1 MADSDRTQR
10 VVDSALQCVDRARRV
25 INHPEEAMDLAHDLR
40 SFAGEFVRWGLE
52 KVPIARDFL
61 PPEPPPEPEPAAW
74 ESEASAPPYAPSYG
88 QGATEDEAGAE
99 APGFEPAGSPDA
111 EDEKAVDEAI
121 GKDQLYKV
129 LRVLYDET
137 IGEGR
142 FLTAREIADTA
153 KKAGLAILP
162 GNVRKILRTRAARH
176 VDTRLRDAETGKV
189 TEFKLAS
196 KGKSWFQKNYPV
208 D

>member
-1 MADSDRTQR
+1 VADSDRTQR

-40 SFAGEFVRWGLE
+40 TFAGEFVRWGLE
-52 KVPIARDFL
+52 KVPVARDFL
-61 PPEPPPEPEPAAW
+61 PPEPPPVDEPAWGSEAAPSPAYAPEEEPAAP
-74 ESEASAPPYAPSYG
+74 A
-88 QGATEDEAGAE
+88 AE
-99 APGFEPAGSPDA
+99 AAEGA
-111 EDEKAVDEAI
+111 EDEKPADEAVS
-121 GKDQLYKV
+121 KDQLYKV

-137 IGEGR
+137 VAEGR

-189 TEFKLAS
+189 TEFKLAA

>member
-1 MADSDRTQR
+1 VAESDRTQR

-25 INHPEEAMDLAHDLR
+25 INHPEEALDLAQDLR
-40 SFAGEFVRWGLE
+40 TFAGEFVRWGLE

-61 PPEPPPEPEPAAW
+61 PPEPPPLDETATWGSEAAPSPAFAPEEYPEP
-74 ESEASAPPYAPSYG
+74 
-88 QGATEDEAGAE
+88 QAE
-99 APGFEPAGSPDA
+99 AADDDKPA
-111 EDEKAVDEAI
+111 DEGI

-137 IGEGR
+137 VGEGR
-142 FLTAREIADTA
+142 FLTAREIADAA

-176 VDTRLRDAETGKV
+176 VDTRLRDADTGKV
-189 TEFKLAS
+189 TEFKLAA
-196 KGKSWFQKNYPV
+196 KGKSWFQKNYPIE
-208 D
+208 

>member
-40 SFAGEFVRWGLE
+40 AFAGEFVRWGLE
-52 KVPIARDFL
+52 KVPLARDFL
-61 PPEPPPEPEPAAW
+61 PPEPPADEPTWGNEAAPPPYEPYEPAAPA
-74 ESEASAPPYAPSYG
+74 EEA
-88 QGATEDEAGAE
+88 AE
-99 APGFEPAGSPDA
+99 EEKPAEEGVS
-111 EDEKAVDEAI
+111 
-121 GKDQLYKV
+121 KDQLYKV
-129 LRVLYDET
+129 LRVLYDEAV
-137 IGEGR
+137 GEGR
-142 FLTAREIADTA
+142 FLTAREIADAA

-189 TEFKLAS
+189 TEFKLAA

>member
-1 MADSDRTQR
+1 MSESDRTQR
-10 VVDSALQCVDRARRV
+10 LVDRALQCVDRARRV
-25 INHPEEAMDLAHDLR
+25 INHPDEAFDLANDLKD
-40 SFAGEFVRWGLE
+40 FGVEFVRWGLE

-61 PPEPPPEPEPAAW
+61 PPEPPPEPEPVAW
-74 ESEASAPPYAPSYG
+74 ESAAAAPPYVPEEEEAP
-88 QGATEDEAGAE
+88 ADEPAAEEDEPRAA
-99 APGFEPAGSPDA
+99 
-111 EDEKAVDEAI
+111 DEAI

-129 LRVLYDET
+129 LRVLYEET
-137 IGEGR
+137 TGEGR
-142 FLTAREIADTA
+142 FLTAREIADAA

-208 D
+208 Q

>member
-1 MADSDRTQR
+1 MAESDRTQR

-40 SFAGEFVRWGLE
+40 TFVGEFVRWGLE
-52 KVPIARDFL
+52 RVPIARDFL
-61 PPEPPPEPEPAAW
+61 PSEPPELSAW
-74 ESEASAPPYAPSYG
+74 ESEASAPPF
-88 QGATEDEAGAE
+88 
-99 APGFEPAGSPDA
+99 APGENGDETAAEPPA
-111 EDEKAVDEAI
+111 EPEEERGADEAI

-129 LRVLYDET
+129 LRILYDET

-142 FLTAREIADTA
+142 FLTAREIADGA

>member
-10 VVDSALQCVDRARRV
+10 LVDRALQCVDRARRV
-25 INHPEEAMDLAHDLR
+25 INHPEEALDLAHDLTG
-40 SFAGEFVRWGLE
+40 FAGEFVRWGLE

-74 ESEASAPPYAPSYG
+74 ESDGAAYPPFSAEETTPLPPAAEPPSD
-88 QGATEDEAGAE
+88 EDEG
-99 APGFEPAGSPDA
+99 
-111 EDEKAVDEAI
+111 KAVDESI

-129 LRVLYDET
+129 LRVLFDET

-142 FLTAREIADTA
+142 FLTAREIADAA

-196 KGKSWFQKNYPV
+196 KGRSWFQRNYPV
-208 D
+208 Q

>member
-25 INHPEEAMDLAHDLR
+25 INHPEEAMDLAQDLR
-40 SFAGEFVRWGLE
+40 TFAGEFVRWGLE

-61 PPEPPPEPEPAAW
+61 PPEPPPVEASGAWGSEAEPSPTFAPEETPLPAVEPEDEERPA
-74 ESEASAPPYAPSYG
+74 
-88 QGATEDEAGAE
+88 
-99 APGFEPAGSPDA
+99 
-111 EDEKAVDEAI
+111 DEAI
-121 GKDQLYKV
+121 SKDQLYKV

-142 FLTAREIADTA
+142 FLTAREIADAA

-196 KGKSWFQKNYPV
+196 KGRSWFQKNYPV

>member
-25 INHPEEAMDLAHDLR
+25 INHPEEAFDLAQDLR
-40 SFAGEFVRWGLE
+40 TFAGEFVRWGLE

-61 PPEPPPEPEPAAW
+61 PPEPPPEPAAW
-74 ESEASAPPYAPSYG
+74 ENEASAPPYAPYG
-88 QGATEDEAGAE
+88 AGAE
-99 APGFEPAGSPDA
+99 TTAEPADDA
-111 EDEKAVDEAI
+111 ADAAGAPEGEEEKVADEAI

-137 IGEGR
+137 GGEGR
-142 FLTAREIADTA
+142 FLTAREIADAA

-189 TEFKLAS
+189 TEFKLAA

-208 D
+208 A

>member
-25 INHPEEAMDLAHDLR
+25 INHPEEAMDLAQDLR
-40 SFAGEFVRWGLE
+40 TFAGEFVRWGLE
-52 KVPIARDFL
+52 KVPIARDLL
-61 PPEPPPEPEPAAW
+61 PPEPLPPEEPAAW
-74 ESEASAPPYAPSYG
+74 
-88 QGATEDEAGAE
+88 GAE
-99 APGFEPAGSPDA
+99 AEPSPTYAPEEDAAPAAEA
-111 EDEKAVDEAI
+111 EDEERPADEGI
-121 GKDQLYKV
+121 SKDQLYKV

-142 FLTAREIADTA
+142 FLTAREIADAA

-176 VDTRLRDAETGKV
+176 VDTRLRDADTGKV

>member
-1 MADSDRTQR
+1 MADTDRTQR
-10 VVDSALQCVDRARRV
+10 LVDRALQCVDRARRV
-25 INHPEEAMDLAHDLR
+25 INHPEEAFDLAGDLR
-40 SFAGEFVRWGLE
+40 DFAGEFVRWGLE

-61 PPEPPPEPEPAAW
+61 PPEPPPEPEPGAW
-74 ESEASAPPYAPSYG
+74 EGESASSPRFEAEETTPLPPPTEAPSD
-88 QGATEDEAGAE
+88 EDEAKA
-99 APGFEPAGSPDA
+99 A
-111 EDEKAVDEAI
+111 EDSM

-129 LRVLYDET
+129 LRVLFDET

-142 FLTAREIADTA
+142 FLTAREIADAA

-196 KGKSWFQKNYPV
+196 KGRSWFQRNYPV
-208 D
+208 Q

>member
-1 MADSDRTQR
+1 VADTDRSQR
-10 VVDSALQCVDRARRV
+10 LVDRALQCVDRARRV
-25 INHPEEAMDLAHDLR
+25 INHPEEALDLAHDLR
-40 SFAGEFVRWGLE
+40 EFAGEFVRWGLE
-52 KVPIARDFL
+52 QVPIAREFL
-61 PPEPPPEPEPAAW
+61 PPEPPPEAEPGAW
-74 ESEASAPPYAPSYG
+74 ASDGEASPPFAARETTPPPHDEEPPSE
-88 QGATEDEAGAE
+88 EDEV
-99 APGFEPAGSPDA
+99 
-111 EDEKAVDEAI
+111 KAVDDSI

-129 LRVLYDET
+129 LRVLFDET

-189 TEFKLAS
+189 TEFKLAA
-196 KGKSWFQKNYPV
+196 KGRGWFQRNYPV
-208 D
+208 Q

>member
-25 INHPEEAMDLAHDLR
+25 INHPEEAMDLAADLR
-40 SFAGEFVRWGLE
+40 TFAGEFVRWGLE

-61 PPEPPPEPEPAAW
+61 PPEPPAEPEPAMW
-74 ESEASAPPYAPSYG
+74 ESEASAPPYAP
-88 QGATEDEAGAE
+88 GASFDESAAE
-99 APGFEPAGSPDA
+99 RSPGDG
-111 EDEKAVDEAI
+111 EDEKAADEGI

-142 FLTAREIADTA
+142 FLTAREIADAA

-196 KGKSWFQKNYPV
+196 KGKSWFQKNYPI